1 MAICNE
7 AVFRYEGDRG
17 YLYGVIVV
25 GTVLG
30 VYLVFRMCKL
40 CYGAFSYSNF
50 HIHETYKFYALAII
64 ALSFTIF
71 FHKAQL
77 EYLNEVEL
85 KYPLLYS
92 ATKQ

>member
-1 MAICNE
+1 M
-7 AVFRYEGDRG
+7 FRYEGDRG

-25 GTVLG
+25 GTILG
-30 VYLVFRMCKL
+30 VYLIFRMCKL

-77 EYLNEVEL
+77 EYLNEIKP
-85 KYPLLYS
+85 KYCFSYS
-92 ATKQ
+92 VIQQ